1 MLRRLKKLD
10 AVNFFQDTLRLLKR
24 FILKMEI
31 GEILPGCVHSLDL
44 ISWRVSDGRA
54 YAILPQ

>member
-1 MLRRLKKLD
+1 
-10 AVNFFQDTLRLLKR
+10 LKR